1 MTPARRA
8 LITGGAKGIGL
19 AIARRL
25 AQDGIK
31 LALLGRDRAALQTA
45 AHELGATHIVA
56 DITDTE
62 ALTAAI
68 RDAGP
73 CDILINNAGAAI
85 SSSFLKTTQKDW
97 ADMLAVNLTAAFTA
111 CQAVL
116 PHMLATD
123 WGRIVTI
130 ASTAGLKG
138 YAYTS
143 AYTAAKHGVIGLT
156 RALAIELAQTP
167 ITVNAVCPGFT
178 DTDLVRRASQ
188 NIARQTGRSEA
199 DAVASLARFNPQNRL
214 VRPHEVAGVVAFLCT
229 DAAASITGQSIVVAG
244 GEVT

>member
-1 MTPARRA
+1 MTAPRRA

-19 AIARRL
+19 AIAQRL

-31 LALLGRDRAALQTA
+31 LALLGRDQAALQA
-45 AHELGATHIVA
+45 AARELDAAQVVA
-56 DITDTE
+56 DVTNAE
-62 ALTAAI
+62 ALSAAV
-68 RDAGP
+68 RDLGP
-73 CDILINNAGAAI
+73 CDILINNAGAAT
-85 SSSFLKTTQKDW
+85 SRSFLKTTQKDW
-97 ADMLAVNLTAAFTA
+97 ADMLAVNLSAAFTA

-116 PHMLATD
+116 PHMLAAG
-123 WGRIVTI
+123 WGRIVMI

-138 YAYTS
+138 YAYTA

-156 RALAIELAQTP
+156 RALAIELAQTS

-178 DTDLVRRASQ
+178 DTDLVRRASED
-188 NIARQTGRSEA
+188 IARQTGRSEA

-214 VRPHEVAGVVAFLCT
+214 VQPREVADTVAFLCT